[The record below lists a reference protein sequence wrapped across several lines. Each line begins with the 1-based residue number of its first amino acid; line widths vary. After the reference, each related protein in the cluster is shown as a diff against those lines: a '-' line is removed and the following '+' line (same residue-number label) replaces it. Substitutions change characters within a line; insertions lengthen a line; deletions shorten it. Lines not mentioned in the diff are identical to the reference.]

1 MNELNELND
10 ITVSNNGDV
19 YNKITH
25 KLEKVYKT
33 NYSPYYQYIIIND
46 IKYFIHILVVMKYR
60 PIYKCDT
67 YDDYLKYNFIHIDS
81 DTDNNNINNLKYT
94 RKFII
99 SLL

>member
-1 MNELNELND
+1 
-10 ITVSNNGDV
+10 
-19 YNKITH
+19 
-25 KLEKVYKT
+25 
-33 NYSPYYQYIIIND
+33 
-46 IKYFIHILVVMKYR
+46 MKYR